1 MKRILLS
8 LLFTAFAGCP
18 LSGAPAQKV
27 LTGDVS
33 GDHPAGEYIVSGN
46 VCVLPKTTLSFAA
59 GSILRFD
66 NFTGIVVRGALVCK
80 GTPERPIV
88 FTSANDVSNTGTAP
102 EAFDW
107 NGIKVTP
114 GAAGITLEQCL
125 ITYSTFGLNIESDA
139 VPVSL
144 KNVTFHHNGSASF
157 TCGKKTMPVTEN
169 IPVSLNRPET
179 ETTLTPAGKSIAKK
193 AGKKTTGK
201 DIAVPEPAWKKT
213 VRFPGAGAAIVGGA
227 LWLTGHLLAEHY
239 NTLMMKPG
247 TPLAVGNGYK
257 NSRDGWMTAR
267 NIGIGLFCGGAVA
280 FAVTF
285 VF

>member
-18 LSGAPAQKV
+18 LSGAPSQKV

-179 ETTLTPAGKSIAKK
+179 ATPVFNKNVVKE
-193 AGKKTTGK
+193 AGKKGCLPK
-201 DIAVPEPAWKKT
+201 PAWKKT
-213 VRFPGAGAAIVGGA
+213 VRIAGISAAIAGGA
-227 LWLTGHLLAEHY
+227 LWLTGYLRAEHY
-239 NTLMMKPG
+239 NSLIKPG
-247 TPLAVGNGYK
+247 TPIVTFNEYK
-257 NSRDGWMTAR
+257 DSWNSWVSVR